1 MKIAIMGSGNI
12 NVAFALDLIKAG
24 IEMVIKERDSYSPEK
39 NNRLHNNYNR
49 FLFLR

>member
-24 IEMVIKERDSYSPEK
+24 NEMVIKERDSYSLEK
-39 NNRLHNNYNR
+39 MID
-49 FLFLR
+49 FIIIIICFFS